1 MKAYVTLSLKQG
13 FKKMF
18 DPLRQHQEQRTTK
31 TSNDGWMFPL
41 FLTFSSLD
49 AESETAAQAQSHLS
63 APASVRC
70 VGSPVRPVETFYVW
84 QAAAYDARAEYEG
97 EVGHVAIA
105 AGLDGALRRPH

>member
-13 FKKMF
+13 LKTIF
-18 DPLRQHQEQRTTK
+18 DLLPQQQEQRTTK
-31 TSNDGWMFPL
+31 TTNDGWILPF

-49 AESETAAQAQSHLS
+49 AESETAAHARSHLS

-70 VGSPVRPVETFYVW
+70 VGSLVRSVEAFDVW
-84 QAAAYDARAEYEG
+84 KAAAYDARAEHEG

-105 AGLDGALRRPH
+105 AGLDGALRSPH